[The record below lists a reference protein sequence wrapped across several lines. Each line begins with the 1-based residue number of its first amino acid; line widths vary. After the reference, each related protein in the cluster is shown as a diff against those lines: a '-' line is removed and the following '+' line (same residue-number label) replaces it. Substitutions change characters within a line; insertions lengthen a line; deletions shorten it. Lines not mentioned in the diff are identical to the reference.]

1 MLETTV
7 GKLGLSTAQRVCV
20 QHRGWETDENRHKSC
35 QQKRMLKRKKLGR
48 RQAQDLE
55 ILSLS
60 FG

>member
-35 QQKRMLKRKKLGR
+35 QQKRMLERKKLGR
-48 RQAQDLE
+48 R
-55 ILSLS
+55 
-60 FG
+60 